1 MPPISADTLQKL
13 KQQKTAWD
21 PPGIM
26 PQNGYSPS
34 FHTFSGKHTLCRP
47 VLETAS
53 DTCLT
58 NGNSCSNTPDMVERY
73 FKSLMQKPDP
83 CRIRLFCA
91 MTVTMSRAACC
102 PFLLLFNKGAASPNI
117 RPFALYPQQPQEHG
131 SSQQPI
137 PHPGGTAAVGQK
149 IGRQTKQPQEPEQTG
164 NRPRSRRIQGCR
176 DPQFRNF

>member
-1 MPPISADTLQKL
+1 MGFLPVGMPPISADTLQKL
-13 KQQKTAWD
+13 KQQKTVWD

-26 PQNGYSPS
+26 PQIRMPQNGCSPS

-83 CRIRLFCA
+83 YRIRLFCA

-117 RPFALYPQQPQEHG
+117 RPLLYTP
-131 SSQQPI
+131 SSHRSMEAPSSPYPTQ
-137 PHPGGTAAVGQK
+137 GGRLRL
-149 IGRQTKQPQEPEQTG
+149 GRK
-164 NRPRSRRIQGCR
+164 
-176 DPQFRNF
+176 